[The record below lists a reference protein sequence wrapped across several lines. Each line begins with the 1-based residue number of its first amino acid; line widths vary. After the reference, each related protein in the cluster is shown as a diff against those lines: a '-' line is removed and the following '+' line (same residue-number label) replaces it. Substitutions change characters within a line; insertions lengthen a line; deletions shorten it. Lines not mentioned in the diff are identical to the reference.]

1 MAVLFLFGQPPK
13 SQKAGAK
20 MSAKVLL
27 DESQK
32 SKIINKY
39 SIEAMVLKALVAIIF
54 AVFLSIRFLLVMIPL
69 FFIVIIFFPV
79 IDGMVLGVLKKRGI
93 VLDKKTRFKL
103 WQPWIA
109 LILISLCA
117 LIVCLFISYNLFS
130 MWVFLFFVFFLSVL
144 VDILIIFIM
153 SRYMS
158 REN

>member
-1 MAVLFLFGQPPK
+1 
-13 SQKAGAK
+13 